1 VSDLR
6 NHPARVLLSNGIQCS
21 INSDDP
27 SVYGYEGLSYDFW
40 AAFVYWE
47 LDVKALKKL
56 VFNSINYSSL
66 NESEKKQSLAY
77 LNKQW
82 DDFVQKMNVKL
93 N

>member
-1 VSDLR
+1 MR
-6 NHPARVLLSNGIQCS
+6 NHPARVLLSHGIQCS

-40 AAFVYWE
+40 TAFVYWE

-66 NESEKKQSLAY
+66 NNKEKETAIAH
-77 LNKQW
+77 LNTQW
-82 DDFVQKMNVKL
+82 NDFVQKANSQLK
-93 N
+93 